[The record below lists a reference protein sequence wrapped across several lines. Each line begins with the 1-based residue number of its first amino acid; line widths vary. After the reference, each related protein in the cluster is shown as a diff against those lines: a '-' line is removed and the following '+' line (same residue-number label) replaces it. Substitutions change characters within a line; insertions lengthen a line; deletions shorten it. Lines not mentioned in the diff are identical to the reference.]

1 MAVLAVLVLLAFPV
15 AVVFLVLPA
24 TMVIQGP
31 QDPVVLL
38 ARMALQ
44 VLQVTVVLLE
54 TLESLDQKVML
65 ANQERRG
72 HLVLRVL
79 QDLQV
84 HLELQG

>member
-1 MAVLAVLVLLAFPV
+1 MAVLVVLVLLAFPV

-54 TLESLDQKVML
+54 TLE
-65 ANQERRG
+65 
-72 HLVLRVL
+72 
-79 QDLQV
+79 
-84 HLELQG
+84 